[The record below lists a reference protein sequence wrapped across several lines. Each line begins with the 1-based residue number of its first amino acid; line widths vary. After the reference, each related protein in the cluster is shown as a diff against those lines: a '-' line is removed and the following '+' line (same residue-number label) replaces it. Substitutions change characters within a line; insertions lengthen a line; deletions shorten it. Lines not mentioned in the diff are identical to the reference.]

1 MLKIGAKIK
10 ALRKAQD
17 ITQEKLADYL
27 NISYQAVS
35 KWENGLALPDITLI
49 PALSNFFGV
58 TSDYLLEIKADEN
71 EEKLN
76 EYYKT
81 AMGCSHTG
89 EMEKG
94 IKIVKEG
101 LAIYPNN
108 SKLLSLLIGFL
119 FGSFCTNGKKELL
132 EEIITKA
139 ELVLQ
144 DSTNEEERIDVLE
157 KLAYSYNYLE
167 MQDKAIKTANR
178 LPDTVVNRQQVLS
191 NILMPMDKRKEKQQ
205 ECVFCNFEVMINHI
219 LWLGGLSLGRKEFS
233 KAIDIYNRATA
244 LIESFGN
251 EGFFLLRSAGA
262 HNGLAMAYSS
272 IGEVDKAYENIDEV
286 IECYIKFEK
295 ILKIGKY
302 SYKSPIYDQLI
313 FSKNNLHAN
322 STATEFEDWY
332 AKMGHDYKNYF
343 ESVIKDARFP
353 KLREKVEKALREI
366 KDDKTYN

>member
-1 MLKIGAKIK
+1 MLKIGEKIK
-10 ALRKAQD
+10 ELRKAQD
-17 ITQEKLADYL
+17 VTQEKLADYL

-58 TSDYLLEIKADEN
+58 TSDYLLGIKADEN

-119 FGSFCTNGKKELL
+119 FGLFCANGKKELL
-132 EEIITKA
+132 EEIIAKA

-178 LPDTVVNRQQVLS
+178 LPDTVVNRQLVLS
-191 NILMPMDKRKEKQQ
+191 NIIMPMEKRKEKQQ

-233 KAIDIYNRATA
+233 KAIDIYKRAIII
-244 LIESFGN
+244 IENIGK
-251 EGFFLLRSAGA
+251 EGFFLLKSAA
-262 HNGLAMAYSS
+262 AYNGLAMAYSS
-272 IGEVDKAYENIDEV
+272 TDDVDKAYESIDEV
-286 IECYIKFEK
+286 ISCYIEFEK

-302 SYKSPIYDQLI
+302 SYKSPIFDKLI
-313 FSKNNLHAN
+313 FSKNELHTN
-322 STATEFEDWY
+322 STASEFEDWY

-343 ESVIKDARFP
+343 ESVIKDERFP
-353 KLREKVEKALREI
+353 KLHEKVEDALREI
-366 KDDKTYN
+366 RRGKTNN

>member
-1 MLKIGAKIK
+1 MLNIGEKIK
-10 ALRKAQD
+10 TLRKAQD
-17 ITQEKLADYL
+17 VTQEKLADYM

-58 TSDYLLEIKADEN
+58 TSDYLLGIKADEN
-71 EEKLN
+71 EEKIK
-76 EYYKT
+76 EFYKK
-81 AMGCSHTG
+81 AMNCTHTG
-89 EMEKG
+89 EIEKG

-119 FGSFCTNGKKELL
+119 FDSFCVSGKKELL

-144 DSTNEEERIDVLE
+144 DSTTEEERLDVLE

-167 MQDKAIKTANR
+167 MQDKAIETANR
-178 LPDTVVNRQQVLS
+178 LPDTVVNRQLVLS
-191 NILMPMDKRKEKQQ
+191 NIIMPMEKRKEKQQ

-219 LWLGGLSLGRKEFS
+219 LWLGGLSLGRKESS
-233 KAIDIYNRATA
+233 KAIDIYNRAIVV
-244 LIESFGN
+244 IENIGN
-251 EGFFLLRSAGA
+251 EGFFLLKSAGA

-272 IGEVDKAYENIDEV
+272 IGDNDKAYENIDEV
-286 IECYIKFEK
+286 IRCYTEFEK

-302 SYKSPIYDQLI
+302 SYKSPIYDKLI
-313 FSKNNLHAN
+313 FSKNNLQAN
-322 STATEFEDWY
+322 STISEFEDWY
-332 AKMGHDYKNYF
+332 AKMGHNYKNYF
-343 ESVIKDARFP
+343 ESVIKDERFP
-353 KLREKVEKALREI
+353 KLREKIEKALREI
-366 KDDKTYN
+366 KDDKTYD

>member
-1 MLKIGAKIK
+1 MLKIGEKIK
-10 ALRKAQD
+10 ELRKTQD
-17 ITQEKLADYL
+17 VTQEKLADYL

-49 PALSNFFGV
+49 PALANFFGV
-58 TSDYLLEIKADEN
+58 TSDYLLGIKADEN
-71 EEKLN
+71 QEKLN

-81 AMGCSHTG
+81 AIDCSHTG

-94 IKIVKEG
+94 IETVKEG
-101 LAIYPNN
+101 LTIYPNN

-119 FGSFCTNGKKELL
+119 FGSFCANGKKELL
-132 EEIITKA
+132 EEIIAKS

-167 MQDKAIKTANR
+167 IQNKAIETANR
-178 LPDTVVNRQQVLS
+178 LPNTVVNRQEVLS

-233 KAIDIYNRATA
+233 NAIDIYNRAIV
-244 LIESFGN
+244 LIKSIGN
-251 EGFFLLRSAGA
+251 EGFFLLKSAGA

-272 IGEVDKAYENIDEV
+272 IGDVDKAYESIDEV
-286 IECYIKFEK
+286 IRCYIEFEK

-302 SYKSPIYDQLI
+302 SYKSPIFDMLI

-322 STATEFEDWY
+322 STTTEFEDWY
-332 AKMGHDYKNYF
+332 AKMGHNYKNYF
-343 ESVIKDARFP
+343 ESVINDERFP